1 MRVTNSLSV
10 VYGDRCQALKN
21 ISVAVKHLCSAES
34 HTRGKEK
41 AISQVHSAMI
51 LQLSYKFVEAVFV
64 DAEGVAAADTCR
76 EMSSKQFVSTEYTQ
90 RNSCSVA

>member
-1 MRVTNSLSV
+1 
-10 VYGDRCQALKN
+10 
-21 ISVAVKHLCSAES
+21 
-34 HTRGKEK
+34 
-41 AISQVHSAMI
+41 MI

-76 EMSSKQFVSTEYTQ
+76 EMSSKQFISTEYTQ